1 MSLPNL
7 ANEILFL
14 IADNLNLAD
23 LNSLIQV
30 NRCLAA
36 SLTPNFRKSSL
47 EKECAAAA
55 LYCAAAVHAD
65 KDLVRILLE
74 EGKGIS
80 VLGDITARPLH
91 TAPGKAS
98 DEVIR
103 FVLSKGPHLVL
114 EGGIALHWAAAKGR
128 TNLVRLLLEN
138 GADIGVRGTMESI
151 TALHQACIGSMRNEA
166 VINLLL
172 DSGADI
178 AAKDIHGSSVLDWA
192 VMQNNYAATKLLI
205 ERGADIHSQDPEGT
219 TALHVAASLE
229 DGSLVQLLL
238 EKGAYVNS
246 KDYGG
251 MTALHVAASRGHE
264 AVVRLLLHNGADIN
278 AQDGRSWSRFQLT
291 ALGGEISITHLQ
303 KKRTN
308 AIVQDF
314 GGNDTGTSLYQVKRT
329 LVAGVTVEEGNGFR
343 YHARILRKGFIVVR
357 SGELMAND
365 TSQEI
370 QQFGFKPPRPHLI
383 GWVYR
388 SKAIAAA
395 MHRLR
400 GSRQITCTSRVGMS
414 LLSSRERVELRYFVQ
429 HFVYCA

>member
-1 MSLPNL
+1 MIVLGVVHDFIMSLPNL

-14 IADNLNLAD
+14 IADGLDLAD
-23 LNSLIQV
+23 LNALLQV

-36 SLTPNFRKSSL
+36 SLTPNFRKLSL
-47 EKECAAAA
+47 ETDCAAAA

-65 KDLVRILLE
+65 KDLVRVLLE

-80 VLGDITARPLH
+80 VLGDIGGRPLH

-98 DEVIR
+98 DEVVR

-114 EGGIALHWAAAKGR
+114 GGGIALHWAAAKGR
-128 TNLVRLLLEN
+128 TNLARLLLGN
-138 GADIGVRGTMESI
+138 GADISARSTTEST
-151 TALHQACIGSMRNEA
+151 TALHQACVGPARNEP

-192 VMQNNYAATKLLI
+192 VMQNNYAAAKLLI
-205 ERGADIHSQDPEGT
+205 ERGADIHFQDPEGT

-229 DGSLVQLLL
+229 DGLLVQLLL

-264 AVVRLLLHNGADIN
+264 AAVRLLLENGADIN

-303 KKRTN
+303 KKGLTQHN
-308 AIVQDF
+308 C
-314 GGNDTGTSLYQVKRT
+314 
-329 LVAGVTVEEGNGFR
+329 
-343 YHARILRKGFIVVR
+343 
-357 SGELMAND
+357 SGLW
-365 TSQEI
+365 
-370 QQFGFKPPRPHLI
+370 G
-383 GWVYR
+383 
-388 SKAIAAA
+388 
-395 MHRLR
+395 
-400 GSRQITCTSRVGMS
+400 
-414 LLSSRERVELRYFVQ
+414 
-429 HFVYCA
+429 